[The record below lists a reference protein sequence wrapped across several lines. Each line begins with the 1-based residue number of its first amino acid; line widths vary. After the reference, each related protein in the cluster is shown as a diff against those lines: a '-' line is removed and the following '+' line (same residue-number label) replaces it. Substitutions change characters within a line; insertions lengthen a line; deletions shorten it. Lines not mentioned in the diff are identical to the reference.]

1 MEKNTKEKKSRNIK
15 NESNSEEESSS
26 ERNMNKEV
34 TFQRGTYERQAKGN
48 KNIKESVDCCCP
60 CLTDILTNIKFL
72 IIVTS
77 ICIVLVIPAI
87 ITSFKYTIQYKN
99 LRELILDLEKYKDK
113 NYKFINFWCGI
124 IPWDVAFLIVTPVI
138 LILYLLYLIINFIF
152 YNSIFRLENQT
163 GTLYKTILFIYY
175 LFYAIFKLL
184 TTFNTFMFSYSLIVT
199 VICPSIY
206 DLKFLSIE
214 SQMENNVENVW
225 LDQRLKSSFHVAI
238 LFLLLIGMFCILSS
252 KKLIAL
258 ILDMK
263 YGEDDSNKYINIG
276 KIKNTKMKIGGKDLD
291 IDVKINKNLYIKHSN
306 NKLITFKYIFVNHVT
321 KEYIYIKTDNRSIE
335 DQLSI
340 TNWENP
346 KVDYMVEILEFLC
359 NTVYLLLTLSIITLV
374 FYAKN
379 ENGYETLK
387 TDIQNKN
394 IKVKLGSIYKIYGN
408 FEYNLTLTRF
418 FIYLAML
425 VILVLLKIKRIIFG
439 GFSNYALLLMSNIFS
454 ILFTIINAAF
464 FILSL
469 ILTIFSLLCI
479 LTDHDS
485 RKNNYYRETFFDYF
499 FLKLIFVID
508 LIINILITVD
518 IILILKN
525 SFTLFEKISGI
536 KNDYIKINK
545 VSEDKSDK
553 DDEKNYIYIGLDNY
567 QYVLSEYTIY
577 GFPRYLFYVLHKI
590 FKTNENKDDE
600 SFDINSKNN
609 LKVKELMDETY

>member
-1 MEKNTKEKKSRNIK
+1 MEEITRNDLNFFQNEILKDMKSMEKKLNEKITIISTNFQNTSLLMEQK
-15 NESNSEEESSS
+15 
-26 ERNMNKEV
+26 
-34 TFQRGTYERQAKGN
+34 YE
-48 KNIKESVDCCCP
+48 
-60 CLTDILTNIKFL
+60 
-72 IIVTS
+72 
-77 ICIVLVIPAI
+77 
-87 ITSFKYTIQYKN
+87 
-99 LRELILDLEKYKDK
+99 
-113 NYKFINFWCGI
+113 
-124 IPWDVAFLIVTPVI
+124 
-138 LILYLLYLIINFIF
+138 
-152 YNSIFRLENQT
+152 
-163 GTLYKTILFIYY
+163 
-175 LFYAIFKLL
+175 
-184 TTFNTFMFSYSLIVT
+184 
-199 VICPSIY
+199 
-206 DLKFLSIE
+206 
-214 SQMENNVENVW
+214 
-225 LDQRLKSSFHVAI
+225 
-238 LFLLLIGMFCILSS
+238 
-252 KKLIAL
+252 
-258 ILDMK
+258 
-263 YGEDDSNKYINIG
+263 
-276 KIKNTKMKIGGKDLD
+276 
-291 IDVKINKNLYIKHSN
+291 
-306 NKLITFKYIFVNHVT
+306 
-321 KEYIYIKTDNRSIE
+321 
-335 DQLSI
+335 
-340 TNWENP
+340 
-346 KVDYMVEILEFLC
+346 
-359 NTVYLLLTLSIITLV
+359 
-374 FYAKN
+374 
-379 ENGYETLK
+379 
-387 TDIQNKN
+387 N

-567 QYVLSEYTIY
+567 QYVFSEYTIY